1 MTSNVGAKKIVDP
14 GTLGFAAKPSAQQSY
29 DKMKQGVMDEVRKV
43 FRPEFINRIDEIQ
56 VFHQLTKN
64 EMFEIVG
71 LLCTGL
77 EKRTKA
83 QKNIT
88 LRVTPAM
95 KKYLVEKFS
104 DDKMGARPLKRA
116 VQTVIEDPLSDR
128 ILSGEAVEGSRV
140 TVGISE
146 GKVKFS

>member
-1 MTSNVGAKKIVDP
+1 
-14 GTLGFAAKPSAQQSY
+14 
-29 DKMKQGVMDEVRKV
+29 
-43 FRPEFINRIDEIQ
+43 
-56 VFHQLTKN
+56 
-64 EMFEIVG
+64 MFEIVG
-71 LLCTGL
+71 LLCAGL

-128 ILSGEAVEGSRV
+128 ILSGEVAEGSRV